1 MNDVGKFIVHRLS
14 FIVPMPPRLGALI
27 AVIFWGMSFVATK
40 AALRE
45 VSPVT
50 LIFVRF
56 FIGVILLLAIVRTLP
71 PRSAWPALALMGF
84 IGIFIHQMIQSYAL
98 TMTSAVHTGWLIG
111 VTPIWSAIL
120 SAIVLRERLGGL
132 KIAGLVG
139 GFAGALLVVTR
150 GDFSAG
156 ILALPST
163 KGDLLILISTVN
175 WAIYSTLGHKTIR
188 AVGPRRA
195 TAGAMLAGVA
205 MLAPLFVIRAGWR
218 ELPHVSG
225 VGWFAILF
233 LGIGCSGLGY
243 LFWYGAIE
251 KVELSRV
258 AALLY
263 LEPIVTFTTALLLL
277 HETVNALTV
286 IGGAIVLGSVLVVQY
301 AHD

>member
-1 MNDVGKFIVHRLS
+1 MS
-14 FIVPMPPRLGALI
+14 FPPRLGALI

-45 VSPVT
+45 VSPIT

-56 FIGVILLLAIVRTLP
+56 AIGVVLLFAIVRAFP
-71 PRSAWPALALMGF
+71 PRHAWPALALMGF
-84 IGIFIHQMIQSYAL
+84 VGIFIHQMLQSYAL
-98 TMTSAVHTGWLIG
+98 TMTTAVHTGWLIG
-111 VTPIWSAIL
+111 LTPVWSAIL
-120 SAIVLRERLGGL
+120 SAILLREHLGAV
-132 KIAGLVG
+132 KIAGLFG
-139 GFAGALLVVTR
+139 GFAGALLVLTH
-150 GDFSAG
+150 GDFSARM
-156 ILALPST
+156 LALPST

-175 WAIYSTLGHKTIR
+175 WAIYSVIGLKTIR

-195 TAGAMLAGVA
+195 TAGAMLCGVV
-205 MLAPLFVIRAGWR
+205 MLAPFFVARAGWR
-218 ELPHVSG
+218 ELPHVSSI
-225 VGWFAILF
+225 GWMAILF

-251 KVELSRV
+251 TIEVSRV

-263 LEPIVTFTTALLLL
+263 LEPIITFVTALLLL

-301 AHD
+301 AHE